1 MSDQNFLIS
10 IALRYNQIRSVHP
23 IPVNSITL
31 QTIDHPLLPKVLK
44 LDQICFNGLWT
55 IEGYQREV
63 DSPNSELIAL
73 LSGDHLIGY
82 GCFWA
87 IVDEAHITILA
98 IHPDDQ
104 HQGFGQLILL
114 ALLERAR
121 QRQMKHAT
129 LEVRI
134 SNEAAI
140 SLYEKFQ
147 FKVAGQRKNYYTD
160 TGENA
165 LILWR
170 GQLQTAE
177 FEDSLKEKWQEIRDR
192 LHQQQ
197 WTLSDP
203 EALLN
208 LKKTSLTSP

>member
-1 MSDQNFLIS
+1 MSFGTIRAVLLLP
-10 IALRYNQIRSVHP
+10 IA
-23 IPVNSITL
+23 VNSITL
-31 QTIDHPLLPKVLK
+31 QTIDHPLLPQVLE
-44 LDQICFNGLWT
+44 LDRICFDGLWT

-73 LSGDHLIGY
+73 IKDDRLIGH

-98 IHPDDQ
+98 IHPDYQ
-104 HQGFGQLILL
+104 RQGFGQLILL
-114 ALLERAR
+114 ALLDRAR

-134 SNEAAI
+134 SNQSAI

-147 FKVAGQRKNYYTD
+147 FKVAGQRKNYYAD

-165 LILWR
+165 LILWQ
-170 GQLQTAE
+170 GGLQTAE
-177 FEDSLKEKWQEIRDR
+177 FETFLKKKCSEISDR
-192 LHQQQ
+192 LQRQQ
-197 WTLSDP
+197 WILNDP
-203 EALLN
+203 ESLLK
-208 LKKTSLTSP
+208 LGKTSLTST